1 MVVCVIRETSRVQ
14 RSESSVQSPESSVQ
28 SPESSVQRP
37 TFSVQLLRAES
48 RNSGM
53 PMSLAISAV
62 FISGFQQVFIFKEMT
77 YVKVRNLYKW
87 RKYTLQ
93 IFFSEVATRGVLF
106 GGCSC
111 LFNEWVVITNSWV
124 KFSTDFHNYTELNG
138 LVNSSS

>member
-28 SPESSVQRP
+28 SPESRVQRSESSVQRP

-77 YVKVRNLYKW
+77 YVKVRNLYK
-87 RKYTLQ
+87 
-93 IFFSEVATRGVLF
+93 
-106 GGCSC
+106 
-111 LFNEWVVITNSWV
+111 
-124 KFSTDFHNYTELNG
+124 
-138 LVNSSS
+138 